1 MTRFFT
7 KPGFNCPQ
15 LTGVGQNYFIFAGNC
30 LPTLSFEIKMVATP
44 QPKRK
49 KLLKRLKSRFR
60 LTILNEST
68 FEEKFSYSLTP
79 LNVIIMFGGML
90 VVFGVL
96 IYLLVA
102 FTPLKNYVIPDYAS
116 TIYREE
122 ALNARMQTDSLLEE
136 SRKTERYLHDLKVIL
151 SGGKLSNADT
161 LQSAAANAD
170 LNYEV
175 SELDESVRQK
185 ISEQDRF
192 SIEAVEETQDRK
204 KGIILFKPVN
214 GTISGHFNPKEGH
227 YGIDLVAPKDDPVKS
242 VLDGTIIA
250 AAFTAD
256 DGNMISVQHTNNLVS
271 VYKHNSVLLRK
282 VGDMVKAGESIAF
295 IGDTGENSE
304 GPHLHFELWENGA
317 PVNPTQ
323 YLSFG
328 QESPTSY

>member
-1 MTRFFT
+1 M
-7 KPGFNCPQ
+7 
-15 LTGVGQNYFIFAGNC
+15 GQNYFIFARNC
-30 LPTLSFEIKMVATP
+30 LPTQRFELKMVATP

-60 LTILNEST
+60 LTVLNEST

-90 VVFGVL
+90 VVFGAL

-122 ALNARMQTDSLLEE
+122 ARIARFQADSLLEE
-136 SRKTERYLHDLKVIL
+136 SRKTERYLNDLKVIL
-151 SGGKLSNADT
+151 SGGTLSNATDT
-161 LQSAAANAD
+161 VPSGSANAD
-170 LNYEV
+170 LNYNV
-175 SELDESVRQK
+175 SELDESMRQK

-192 SIEAVEETQDRK
+192 SIEAIEETEDRK
-204 KGIILFKPVN
+204 KGLILFKPVN
-214 GTISGHFNPKEGH
+214 GTISSSFNPKEGH

-242 VLDGTIIA
+242 VLDGTVIA

-256 DGNMISVQHTNNLVS
+256 DGNIISVQHANNLIS

-295 IGDTGENSE
+295 IGDSGERSE

-328 QESPTSY
+328 QETITSY